1 MSPPRAPSI
10 STDKTTGNFL
20 RKNYGEELA
29 WSRSGLI
36 FFPATSPQIFASVP
50 AQRGETVSDE
60 EVQRLLD
67 QVGLSGFTAQD
78 VSVLSGGEQQRV
90 SLARTL
96 ANRPEV
102 LLLDEPTSALDEQS
116 KLGIEDLVTALVRD
130 HGLTCV
136 LVTHDRDQAR
146 RVCPRVIVL
155 EAGRLVRSG
164 TAMEVLGA

>member
-10 STDKTTGNFL
+10 STGKTTGNFL

-36 FFPATSPQIFASVP
+36 FFPGTWRPTCDLVQRNAEKRFPTRRFNDCSNESDFPGSPRRTCRCF
-50 AQRGETVSDE
+50 RGENSNEFLWRELWPTAPRCSSSTSRR
-60 EVQRLLD
+60 QR
-67 QVGLSGFTAQD
+67 ST
-78 VSVLSGGEQQRV
+78 S
-90 SLARTL
+90 
-96 ANRPEV
+96 NRNWESKIWS
-102 LLLDEPTSALDEQS
+102 TS
-116 KLGIEDLVTALVRD
+116 LVRD